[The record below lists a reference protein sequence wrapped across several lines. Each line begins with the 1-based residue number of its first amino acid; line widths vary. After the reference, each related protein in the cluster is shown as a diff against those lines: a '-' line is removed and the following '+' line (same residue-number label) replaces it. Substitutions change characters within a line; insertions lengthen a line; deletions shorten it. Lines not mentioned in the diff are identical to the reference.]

1 MTEYSAYF
9 INVLLLNGDAGFK
22 CMWCIKC
29 VRNRREGC
37 RRPRSLLLILLLLA
51 VVVVGPT
58 LVILC

>member
-1 MTEYSAYF
+1 
-9 INVLLLNGDAGFK
+9 
-22 CMWCIKC
+22 MWCIKC